1 MAPFTT
7 TDDPKPIYFF
17 STRERPH
24 GIFSQFQKSTFT
36 DPDHPDVT
44 FTSAEQYMMHAK
56 AQTFNN
62 PAIAAQI
69 LAATASKAQKA
80 LGRKI
85 KGFSDR
91 VWDQVKLGIV
101 ERGNYLKFSQNEK
114 FREVLLGT
122 GDRLIVEA
130 SANDRIWGIG
140 YNAAGAEKV
149 SRERWGQNLL
159 GVALMNVREKIRAE
173 EAGEEE
179 EEVDNDEEVNEAVEE
194 IPDEEADEQFEHPRV
209 DLKSSTTRKR
219 RHASITEDQTDESTK
234 SEKTPLKKARV
245 NKTADVNE
253 GLRQILNTKKG
264 KHDQDDEEYLL
275 QLLTKKA
282 AEDSTINGSG

>member
-1 MAPFTT
+1 MAPSTT
-7 TDDPKPIYFF
+7 TDDPKPIYFS

-69 LAATASKAQKA
+69 LAATASKTQKA

-85 KGFSDR
+85 KGFSDT

-101 ERGNYLKFSQNEK
+101 KRGNYLKFLQNER

-130 SANDRIWGIG
+130 SADDRIWGIG

-179 EEVDNDEEVNEAVEE
+179 EVDNDEKVNEPMEE
-194 IPDEEADEQFEHPRV
+194 VPDEEADEQPEHLPV
-209 DLKSSTTRKR
+209 TLKPSTTRKR
-219 RHASITEDQTDESTK
+219 KHESITEDQTDEPTN

-264 KHDQDDEEYLL
+264 RHDQDDEAYLL
-275 QLLTKKA
+275 ELLTKKA